1 MLTEG
6 FIKVPRSFTQDPLYK
21 NQNAK
26 VLLFHLVLNANY
38 KDGKELK
45 RGQIHTSFRRLAD
58 ELGLSLQNV
67 RTALATLLLTQK
79 ITRSLTHNS
88 LLITICDY
96 DAYQGA
102 VADGQHSEQHDGQHT
117 FSHEVAERK
126 YAKKENTKE
135 LFEEAEARPCALSP
149 PQKEEAVVVFTPPTL
164 EEVAAYVK
172 AKQYHVDPSRFFSH
186 DSAMGWRTKAG
197 TPVNDWQR
205 KVDEWESKETHRKQS
220 TSPVQ
225 QVQTG
230 FNTKQAANE
239 YAIASLLA

>member
-79 ITRSLTHNS
+79 MVL
-88 LLITICDY
+88 
-96 DAYQGA
+96 
-102 VADGQHSEQHDGQHT
+102 
-117 FSHEVAERK
+117 
-126 YAKKENTKE
+126 
-135 LFEEAEARPCALSP
+135 P
-149 PQKEEAVVVFTPPTL
+149 
-164 EEVAAYVK
+164 
-172 AKQYHVDPSRFFSH
+172 
-186 DSAMGWRTKAG
+186 
-197 TPVNDWQR
+197 
-205 KVDEWESKETHRKQS
+205 
-220 TSPVQ
+220 
-225 QVQTG
+225 
-230 FNTKQAANE
+230 
-239 YAIASLLA
+239 